1 MKKLRI
7 GLDVDGF
14 LANFTAGALRVIEEV
29 TGRRYEEVDV
39 TEFDIAK
46 ALRLSAQE
54 SAAYAEV
61 ISSRRGFCAGLV
73 PYPKARQGVRRLREL
88 GDVFCVT
95 APWPNNPWWKAE
107 RDSWLALHFG
117 IDVVHHVDDK
127 TAYEADILV
136 DDRSK
141 HVGAWLAAWPGRT
154 AVFWQTLHNT
164 SESVPWG
171 AHATS
176 SWEALYDLARQAA
189 LGPHQPSLT
198 TMEESV

>member
-1 MKKLRI
+1 VKKLRI